1 MRKPVPFVVKALVR
15 ALLYG
20 AMIAVLAYVGGAVP
34 FPYNET
40 IAALPVK
47 VQILLFF
54 AAGFLLFFVCVMSV
68 NGIRVKMGKSPL
80 FSVKKRKWF

>member
-1 MRKPVPFVVKALVR
+1 MRKPVPFVVNTLVR

-20 AMIAVLAYVGGAVP
+20 AMIAVLAYVGGAIP

-47 VQILLFF
+47 VQLLLFF

-80 FSVKKRKWF
+80 FAVKKRKWF

>member
-1 MRKPVPFVVKALVR
+1 MKKNVPFAVYTLVR

-20 AMIAVLAYVGGAVP
+20 AMIAVLAYVGGAIP

-47 VQILLFF
+47 VQMLLFF
-54 AAGFLLFFVCVMSV
+54 AAGFLLFFVCVLSV
-68 NGIRVKMGKSPL
+68 NQIRIKMGKSPL
-80 FSVKKRKWF
+80 SAARKRKWF